1 MEPHTWTH
9 STPRVRPDGTR
20 IEEGDT
26 FVPTDHEERVW
37 GDRMDPVDS
46 EAAEAFADAM
56 DEAKEVMENVDS
68 DELTDAQRL
77 IDGADYRTLQ
87 KVAGNFDDI
96 DASQSTSALR
106 VALHTEADEDDV
118 LDAFAAVNAEAEED
132 NAEEED

>member
-9 STPRVRPDGTR
+9 PTPRVRPDGTR

-26 FVPTDHEERVW
+26 FAPTENELRSWPER
-37 GDRMDPVDS
+37 MEPVDDDGDDDSEPLVDREPEELS
-46 EAAEAFADAM
+46 EA
-56 DEAKEVMENVDS
+56 
-68 DELTDAQRL
+68 QRR

-87 KVAGNFDDI
+87 KVAGYFDEI
-96 DASQSTSALR
+96 SAGQSTSDLR

-132 NAEEED
+132 DTEDEES